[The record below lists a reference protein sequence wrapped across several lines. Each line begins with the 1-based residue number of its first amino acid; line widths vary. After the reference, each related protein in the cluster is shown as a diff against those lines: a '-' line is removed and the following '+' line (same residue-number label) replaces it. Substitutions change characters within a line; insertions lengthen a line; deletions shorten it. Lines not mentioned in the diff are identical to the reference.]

1 MKLSILVMAL
11 AWSAAPAA
19 AQTTVDVGTGDW
31 SRIPEVQPRGYSRMA
46 DAQMDLIE
54 QIAQQGRC
62 NVPGLAPQAVD
73 ISVPFLIRYG
83 ANGAIERIVLQDLHC
98 PELEIALGAAVL
110 HLARADEYRPRGNT
124 VPGWYRSEIAF
135 ANQ

>member
-11 AWSAAPAA
+11 AFSAVPAA

-31 SRIPEVQPRGYSRMA
+31 SRIPEVRPRGNLRMA

-54 QIAQQGRC
+54 QIAQQGHC
-62 NVPGLAPQAVD
+62 SVPGLSAQAVD
-73 ISVPFLIRYG
+73 ISVPFLIRYA

-98 PELEIALGAAVL
+98 PDLEVALGAAVL

-124 VPGWYRSEIAF
+124 LPGWYRSEIAF

>member
-1 MKLSILVMAL
+1 MKLSMLIVAVAMA
-11 AWSAAPAA
+11 AAPAA

-31 SRIPEVQPRGYSRMA
+31 SRIPEVRPRGHMQMA
-46 DAQMDLIE
+46 DAQMDMIE
-54 QIAQQGRC
+54 QVAGQGRC
-62 NVPGLAPQAVD
+62 NVPGLGARAVD

-83 ANGAIERIVLQDLHC
+83 ANGTVERIVLQDLRC
-98 PELEIALGAAVL
+98 PELEVALGAAVL
-110 HLARADEYRPRGNT
+110 HLARADEYRPRGHT

>member
-1 MKLSILVMAL
+1 MKGSAIILAL
-11 AWSAAPAA
+11 AFCASSAG

-31 SRIPEVQPRGYSRMA
+31 SAIQEVRPRGFMRMA

-54 QIAQQGRC
+54 QVAAQGRC
-62 NVPGLAPQAVD
+62 NVPGLGRQAVD

-83 ANGAIERIVLQDLHC
+83 ANGAVEQIVLRDLHC
-98 PELEIALGAAVL
+98 PELEVALGAAVL
-110 HLARADEYRPRGNT
+110 HLARADEYRPRGAT
-124 VPGWYRSEIAF
+124 VPGWYRSEIGF

>member
-1 MKLSILVMAL
+1 MKLSIFVLAL
-11 AWSAAPAA
+11 AFIAVPSR

-31 SRIPEVQPRGYSRMA
+31 SRIPEVQPRGNLRMA

-62 NVPGLAPQAVD
+62 NVPGLSAQAVD
-73 ISVPFLIRYG
+73 ISVPFLIRYA

-98 PELEIALGAAVL
+98 PDLEVALGAAVL

-124 VPGWYRSEIAF
+124 LPGWYRSEISF

>member
-1 MKLSILVMAL
+1 MKRSLLMVAL
-11 AWSAAPAA
+11 AFTATSAA

-31 SRIPEVQPRGYSRMA
+31 SRIPAVQPRGQLRMA

-54 QIAQQGRC
+54 QIAAQGRC
-62 NVPGLAPQAVD
+62 RVAGLSREAVD
-73 ISVPFLIRYG
+73 INVPFLIRYG
-83 ANGAIERIVLQDLHC
+83 ANGSVERIVLQDLQC
-98 PELEIALGAAVL
+98 PELEVALGAAVL

-124 VPGWYRSEIAF
+124 IPGWYRSEIAF

>member
-1 MKLSILVMAL
+1 MKLSMLVIA
-11 AWSAAPAA
+11 AAISATSAA

-31 SRIPEVQPRGYSRMA
+31 SRIPEVQPRGQLRMA
-46 DAQMDLIE
+46 DAQMDAIE
-54 QIAQQGRC
+54 QIAEQRRC
-62 NVPGLAPQAVD
+62 NVPGLSPQAVD

-83 ANGAIERIVLQDLHC
+83 ANGSVERIVLQDLRC
-98 PELEIALGAAVL
+98 PELEVALGAAVL

-124 VPGWYRSEIAF
+124 IPGWYRSQIAF

>member
-1 MKLSILVMAL
+1 MKRSWLMAAMAL
-11 AWSAAPAA
+11 SATSAA

-31 SRIPEVQPRGYSRMA
+31 SRIPEVQPRGNLRMA

-54 QIAQQGRC
+54 DIAARGRC
-62 NVPGLAPQAVD
+62 NVPGLSPQAVD
-73 ISVPFLIRYG
+73 INVPFLIRYG
-83 ANGAIERIVLQDLHC
+83 ANGAVERIVLQDLHC
-98 PELEIALGAAVL
+98 PELEVALGAAVL